1 MFDIVGFVVEMNDP
15 FFIVMDV
22 KKALAEAKGNVKK
35 AEEIIKK
42 KGLDKAKKKADREV
56 LSGLVY
62 SYIHQT
68 GKVGAMVEMACE
80 TDFVASNE
88 KFKSLC
94 KEMAMQVAS
103 MDPKDVEELLK
114 QDYFRDTSKKVEDVI
129 KELIGKVGENMK
141 VIRFVRF
148 ELGEK

>member
-1 MFDIVGFVVEMNDP
+1 MIEEIKKLREKTGAG
-15 FFIVMDV
+15 VMDV

-68 GKVGAMVEMACE
+68 GKIGAMVEMACE

-103 MDPKDVEELLK
+103 KNPKDVEELLK

-129 KELIGKVGENMK
+129 KELIGKIGENMK
-141 VIRFVRF
+141 VVRFVRF

>member
-1 MFDIVGFVVEMNDP
+1 MIEEIKKLREKTGAG
-15 FFIVMDV
+15 VMDV
-22 KKALAEAKGNVKK
+22 KKALAEAKGDLKK
-35 AEEIIKK
+35 AEKIIKE

-68 GKVGAMVEMACE
+68 GKIGSMVEMACE

-88 KFKSLC
+88 KFKNLC

-103 MDPKDVEELLK
+103 MNPKDVNELLK
-114 QDYFRDTSKKVEDVI
+114 QDYFRDTSKKVEEVI
-129 KELIGKVGENMK
+129 KELVGKIGENMK
-141 VIRFVRF
+141 VVRFVRF